1 MLKIKT
7 VTITALVGITFNI
20 ALRRESRL
28 KSSSLTILFYAKV
41 TSVSFTVGGGG
52 RVLIGIRTLVKMGV
66 LSGRVGGSVASWLV
80 QSSLDQVVLFQAL
93 AVNVMFLGKTLFSE
107 LPLPLPPGVCMGY
120 WST

>member
-1 MLKIKT
+1 MLKIET
-7 VTITALVGITFNI
+7 VKITALVGITFNI

-28 KSSSLTILFYAKV
+28 QSSPLTILFYAKV
-41 TSVSFTVGGGG
+41 TSVSFTVEGGGAYWNKDAF
-52 RVLIGIRTLVKMGV
+52 KMGV

-80 QSSLDQVVLFQAL
+80 QSSLDQVLLFQSL
-93 AVNVMFLGKTLFSE
+93 AGNVMFLGKTLFSE

>member
-28 KSSSLTILFYAKV
+28 ESSPLTILFYAKV
-41 TSVSFTVGGGG
+41 TSVSFTVEGGG
-52 RVLIGIRTLVKMGV
+52 VLIGIRTLVKMGV

-80 QSSLDQVVLFQAL
+80 QSSLDQVLLFQAL
-93 AVNVMFLGKTLFSE
+93 AGNVMFLGKTLFSE
-107 LPLPLPPGVCMGY
+107 LPLPLPSGVCMGY